1 MPKVKEFYHF
11 NKKDG
16 AQRHLNFS
24 HFLLEAI
31 SKIVDHVQGQGVD
44 SVLKRSVHE
53 VREHFKPDRNAA
65 IEREMHF

>member
-1 MPKVKEFYHF
+1 LIEP
-11 NKKDG
+11 
-16 AQRHLNFS
+16 
-24 HFLLEAI
+24 I

-53 VREHFKPDRNAA
+53 VREHFKANRNAA